1 VGLDYLL
8 TQLQQR
14 GIQSKLLTVGS
25 SAGLLAAKR
34 CECDVAGI
42 HLLDPLTDVY
52 NRPFLND
59 SITLIDGYGRLQG
72 VAFRHDDQRFEG
84 RTPSEIVSMAMGDS
98 SIVMVNRNQG
108 SGTRILID
116 RLLAGAKPS
125 GYEVQPSNHSAVAA
139 AILQHRA
146 DWGITI
152 QATAR
157 SSRLAFVSLRNEQF
171 DFAIPKARLH
181 RPAVQAFIA
190 LLADKEIRRGLQ
202 SMGFT

>member
-1 VGLDYLL
+1 ML
-8 TQLQQR
+8 TQLQHR

-25 SAGLLAAKR
+25 SAGLMAAKR

-42 HLLDPLTDVY
+42 HLLDPLTNAY

-59 SITLIDGYGRLQG
+59 AITLIEGYGRSQG
-72 VAFRHDDQRFEG
+72 VVFRNDDKRFDG
-84 RTPSEIVSMAMGDS
+84 KPPSEIVAMAMSDPTV
-98 SIVMVNRNQG
+98 VMVNRNQG

-125 GYEVQPSNHSAVAA
+125 GYAVQPGNHSAVAA

-152 QATAR
+152 EATAR
-157 SSRLAFVSLRNEQF
+157 SSRLAFVPLRNEQY
-171 DFAIPKARLH
+171 DFVIPKARLH

-190 LLADKEIRRGLQ
+190 ILADQEIRRELQ